1 MNMPPDKLEEEVLAI
16 IAQKR
21 NVELSGLTLD
31 TTFAALGVDSLE
43 AMDLIFTFEDRF
55 QVDLPD
61 SVALQMTTTVR
72 QVIDALRP
80 ILSGEAAQVE

>member
-1 MNMPPDKLEEEVLAI
+1 MSPDKLEEEVLAI

-21 NVELSGLTLD
+21 HVEPSGLTLD

-80 ILSGEAAQVE
+80 ILSGAAAQVE

>member
-1 MNMPPDKLEEEVLAI
+1 MPPDKLEEEVLAI